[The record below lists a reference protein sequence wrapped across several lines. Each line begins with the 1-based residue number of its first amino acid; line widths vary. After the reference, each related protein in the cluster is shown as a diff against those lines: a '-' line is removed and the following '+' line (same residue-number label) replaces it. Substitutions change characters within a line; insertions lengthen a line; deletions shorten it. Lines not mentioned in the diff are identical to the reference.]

1 MRALFAA
8 LVLVATQDARREN
21 PDLPPRDSKGR
32 LDAGE
37 FFKRYPGHKLSL
49 VSEWLIP
56 DRDFGVRRPGERF
69 GNGWMVA
76 AQGEKVGINHKTA
89 PVPTAEMICEG
100 RASIR
105 PDGGCG

>member
-1 MRALFAA
+1 MRLLIAA
-8 LVLVATQDARREN
+8 LVLSAVQEKREN

-32 LDAGE
+32 LDAGD
-37 FFKRYPGHKLSL
+37 FFKRYPDHKLCL

-56 DRDFGVRRPGERF
+56 DRDFGVRHPGERF

-89 PVPTAEMICEG
+89 AVPTAEMICG
-100 RASIR
+100 GKLSIR